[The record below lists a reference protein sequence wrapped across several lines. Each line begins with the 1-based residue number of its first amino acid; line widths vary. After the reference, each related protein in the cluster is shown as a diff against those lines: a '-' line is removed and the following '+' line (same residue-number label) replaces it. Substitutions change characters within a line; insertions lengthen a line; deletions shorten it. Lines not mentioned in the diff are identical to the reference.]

1 MAAAISA
8 VVSLAEPPRITV
20 TLTGWSTSGDLSV
33 WRVHPD
39 GTRHLVRGNS
49 GAGSSVAISG
59 GVGAALDYEAPHA
72 VAVSYEAMDGAS
84 MVSSASVS
92 IADTDARISLP
103 GLPPLSV
110 AVELVSRVAPVL
122 EQPGTVL
129 QPVGRTT
136 AVVFDDVRKAGS
148 FAVTLR
154 TRTHPDAR
162 ELLAILTQE
171 ATSTVL
177 LRMPGALWDWAYVRV
192 GSVTPHPVTHFRP
205 ADMLGLDASDSGAWH
220 DWDLPCTVVDSP
232 AGVNYGDPSASWTAL
247 NAAGKTWDALKA
259 AGTTWLDLF
268 RGMW

>member
-20 TLTGWSTSGDLSV
+20 TLTGWGTSGDLSV

-72 VAVSYEAMDGAS
+72 VAVAYEAMNGAS
-84 MVSSASVS
+84 MVSSPTAT
-92 IADTDARISLP
+92 INDTRARISLP
-103 GLPPLSV
+103 GLPPLTLPVRLAARPS
-110 AVELVSRVAPVL
+110 PVL

-136 AVVFDDVRKAGS
+136 AVAFDDVRKAGS

-154 TRTHPDAR
+154 TRTHPAAR

-177 LRMPGALWDWAYVRV
+177 LRMPGTLWDWAYVRV
-192 GSVTPHPVTHFRP
+192 GSVTPRPVTHFRP
-205 ADMLGLDASDSGAWH
+205 ADMLGLDASDPGAWH
-220 DWDLPCTVVDSP
+220 DWDLPCTVVVSKP
-232 AGVNYGDPSASWTAL
+232 AV
-247 NAAGKTWDALKA
+247 
-259 AGTTWLDLF
+259 
-268 RGMW
+268 